1 MKEWQKVKR
10 KENANKKQGTEIK
23 RKIFEIREDYRNS
36 TKAEKTKLKF
46 TSGTV
51 KNTIAIFKH

>member
-1 MKEWQKVKR
+1 MKEQQKVKR

-36 TKAEKTKLKF
+36 TKAKTKLKF